1 MMDALPL
8 HTPSATPAAF
18 AAWRLIGA
26 SLHWA
31 DPTPSPRSAEG
42 LYRQICGRDPQVS
55 LRGRLPTFSLPCRE
69 LARGVGAGLSLEVSV
84 QGHDYASSV
93 VLAEGDEQGPL
104 LDVLQRAID
113 ATDGLDGAGAWR
125 TLTLD
130 CRATGLPAADATG
143 LFCAISGVSGTAAT
157 AFAAQSYRRCS
168 EVAGEAFRL
177 AAEMEV
183 SLVSRKSVAEHLLA
197 VELAL
202 TANRDVPHQPLASWE
217 NLLDHSLGELQQL
230 GIDLR
235 G

>member
-1 MMDALPL
+1 MMEVVGQHA
-8 HTPSATPAAF
+8 PSAPQAVF
-18 AAWRLIGA
+18 APWRLIGA

-31 DPTPSPRSAEG
+31 DPTPAPRSADG

-69 LARGVGAGLSLEVSV
+69 LARGMGAGLSIEVSV

-93 VLAEGDEQGPL
+93 VLAEGEEPGPL
-104 LDVLQRAID
+104 LEALQRAID
-113 ATDGLDGAGAWR
+113 ATDGIDGAGAWR

-143 LFCAISGVSGTAAT
+143 LFCAISGVSGSAAT
-157 AFAAQSYRRCS
+157 AFAAQSYRRCT
-168 EVAGEAFRL
+168 EFAGEAVRL

-183 SLVSRKSVAEHLLA
+183 SLIARRPAADHLLA

-202 TANRDVPHQPLASWE
+202 TANRDVPHDPLASWE
-217 NLLDHSLGELQQL
+217 NLLDHGLGELQQL
-230 GIDLR
+230 GIDLQR
-235 G
+235 